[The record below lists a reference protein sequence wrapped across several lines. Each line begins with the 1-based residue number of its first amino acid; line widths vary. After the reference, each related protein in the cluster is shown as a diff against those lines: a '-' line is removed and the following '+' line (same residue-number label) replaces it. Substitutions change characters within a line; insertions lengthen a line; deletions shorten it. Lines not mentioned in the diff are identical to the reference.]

1 MFDDKVQAARL
12 RRTECTAV
20 IKHDLWPMCKDY
32 SKRKLEMT
40 YNFLFVDKA
49 TVKAGEISY
58 FGKHPKVVTIFYIPN
73 LLTLCNIGSACNEL
87 FFLDFN

>member
-1 MFDDKVQAARL
+1 MFDDKVRAARL

-20 IKHDLWPMCKDY
+20 IKHDHQPIFKDY

-40 YNFLFVDKA
+40 YNSLFVDKA

-58 FGKHPKVVTIFYIPN
+58 FGKHRKSVTIFKIKK
-73 LLTLCNIGSACNEL
+73 LLTLCYFGFVC
-87 FFLDFN
+87 